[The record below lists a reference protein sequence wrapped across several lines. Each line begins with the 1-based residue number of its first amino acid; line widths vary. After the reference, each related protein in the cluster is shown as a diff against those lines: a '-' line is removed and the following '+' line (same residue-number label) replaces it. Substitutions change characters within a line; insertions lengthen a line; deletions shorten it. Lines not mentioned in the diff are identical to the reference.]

1 MFEQRT
7 LSHTAHQWETKAL
20 AATGYREIAYALL
33 RITFGVNFLMGGI
46 GKFMMGI
53 GDFEAGLEKQFAGKL
68 PVMLLKPFGY
78 ALPFAELIVG
88 ALIILG
94 LFNLLALV
102 LSGLELVVLTF
113 GIIVAGDATTAAHN
127 TQFALV
133 NFVLLWF
140 AGYNGYSIDRLIRA
154 RSLPAEL
161 KDHSW

>member
-7 LSHTAHQWETKAL
+7 LSHTAYQWETKAP
-20 AATGYREIAYALL
+20 AAIGYREIGYALL
-33 RITFGVNFLMGGI
+33 RVTFGVNFLMAGI
-46 GKFMMGI
+46 GKFIMGI
-53 GDFEAGLEKQFAGKL
+53 GNFEAGLEKQFAGKL
-68 PVMLLKPFGY
+68 PLILLKPFGY

-88 ALIILG
+88 ALIVLG

-113 GIIVAGDATTAAHN
+113 GIIVAGDAPTAAHN
-127 TQFALV
+127 TQYALV

-154 RSLPAEL
+154 RSSQENL
-161 KDHSW
+161 KDESW